1 MEDFLT
7 AENTAVLLSRTPQS
21 VRLLCKKGELV
32 GAKKFGNV
40 WLIPRSAVEQY
51 TPKLKGFAEVWRRR
65 REKDKEIIT
74 TIKEAATANKL

>member
-21 VRLLCKKGELV
+21 VRLLCKKGELS
-32 GAKKFGNV
+32 GARKFGNV

-51 TPKLKGFAEVWRRR
+51 TPSLKGFAEVWRRR
-65 REKDKEIIT
+65 REKENEIMN